1 MVLILMCPTPIHQL
15 PKLVNNIYRANRNLE
30 IINSMK
36 IRLQTYSFRF
46 AEQVL
51 NSKLAI
57 KQEIESALT
66 DPRIDISS
74 LSRPRFNKVLDE
86 LYLEKGWERQP
97 AVFDEPGDPS
107 AKMDF
112 LKERVGIEV
121 EFGHASFIGIDL
133 LKFQVASYSG
143 LNKIDLGVYVVTT
156 KEFQRV
162 MQNKFK
168 QNWDGS
174 LPYEKVTRYLP
185 HFKSAIQVP
194 IFVIGLD
201 L

>member
-1 MVLILMCPTPIHQL
+1 
-15 PKLVNNIYRANRNLE
+15 
-30 IINSMK
+30 MK
-36 IRLQTYSFRF
+36 IRLQTFSFRF

-57 KQEIESALT
+57 KQEIESVLT
-66 DPRIDISS
+66 DPRIDVTQ
-74 LSRPRFNKVLDE
+74 LSRPRFNEVLDE
-86 LYLEKGWERQP
+86 AFPAKGWERQP

-133 LKFQVASYSG
+133 LKFQVSSYSG
-143 LNKIDLGVYVVTT
+143 LDKIDIGVYVVTT
-156 KEFQRV
+156 KEFQKV
-162 MQNKFK
+162 MKGQLH
-168 QNWDGS
+168 QNWEGS
-174 LPYEKVTRYLP
+174 LTFEKVTRYLP

-194 IFVIGLD
+194 IYVVGID

>member
-1 MVLILMCPTPIHQL
+1 MRL
-15 PKLVNNIYRANRNLE
+15 
-30 IINSMK
+30 
-36 IRLQTYSFRF
+36 RLQTYSFRF

-57 KQEIESALT
+57 KQEIESVFL
-66 DPRIDISS
+66 DPRIDLAI
-74 LSRPRFNKVLDE
+74 LSRPKFNDILDD
-86 LYLEKGWERQP
+86 LFPEKGWERQP

-112 LKERVGIEV
+112 LKERVGMEV

-133 LKFQVASYSG
+133 LKFQVSSYSG
-143 LNKIDLGVYVVTT
+143 LNKIDIGVYIVTT
-156 KEFQRV
+156 KEFQ
-162 MQNKFK
+162 KFMEKEYK

-174 LPYEKVTRYLP
+174 LSYEKVIRYLP

-194 IFVIGLD
+194 IFVIGID